1 MQALQEKLACPWL
14 QGLYRLG
21 QMVRFDREDGEVLI
35 TASITTSM
43 TGHLP
48 GILLAHSLPKGLDP
62 CHEVLVL
69 LVDLK
74 IVRHSLSLRCRC

>member
-1 MQALQEKLACPWL
+1 MQPLQEKLACPWL
-14 QGLYRLG
+14 QGAHRLG

-48 GILLAHSLPKGLDP
+48 GILLANGLPKGLDP

-74 IVRHSLSLRCRC
+74 IV